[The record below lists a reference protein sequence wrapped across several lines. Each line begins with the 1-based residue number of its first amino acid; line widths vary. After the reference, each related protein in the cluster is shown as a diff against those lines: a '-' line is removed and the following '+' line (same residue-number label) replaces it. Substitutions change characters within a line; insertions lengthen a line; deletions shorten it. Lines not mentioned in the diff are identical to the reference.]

1 MYQPLSDG
9 LPPIATNGS
18 DAPQDLQKFLDGFY
32 RYFEAK
38 GFLGIIA
45 LNISH
50 ITALTFTIVFSFV
63 LLFSIDWESLMTC
76 DSEESCQAVSI
87 WYSWEWHTLGLRRW
101 GVLVCT
107 ALFGLYWGV
116 NVVQSLSAC
125 MQASQMRS
133 FYKDQLGI
141 LSDESLETMLWSEV
155 VSRLVQRQKE
165 SRLCIVQEELTALE
179 ITNII
184 MRQDNFIIGLT
195 NHHAF
200 TKNLWPCFPRRL
212 VYTNA
217 PFRNI
222 LLAVFPPVIVPALD
236 HRGRLR
242 EEFLAKPEVLAGLFK
257 IFAVVNL
264 ILLPPL
270 LVFVAIY
277 FFLRHAQEF
286 RSQRTSPFRK
296 QWSDYAFWTF
306 REYNELP
313 HQISARMSAAQTAA
327 EAYVHTTRPTSPVLK
342 SLLRT
347 VKFISGSILAAL
359 LLVALWDDTPL
370 LFVKIQEKNLLWYL
384 ALFGFVFAVVDSA
397 EENAGDTEGK
407 GSGSEACLHAPS
419 IPLRMYIALMKLVSC
434 THYLPASWRS
444 PARLTSLAGACSGL
458 RRASLCKHFRRVRQ
472 ELLCDFLLHRIQALA
487 EELLGVLV
495 NPILLWC
502 CLAPS
507 ASEIIS
513 IMRALQ
519 HSTPC
524 LGDWC
529 VYGCLDPALC
539 SGFSVSSDERREL
552 LSLEREKLEKSALS
566 FLLNHQL
573 LWSPDD
579 SINQDIMLP
588 EHSCDFRGNN
598 YLPPSFTMQQ
608 SLQLQDFTKHCDG
621 TAVGTELE
629 TAEWHADGP
638 PDSRVHLS
646 AASLEPE
653 FGAKDERVWHAEG
666 SSYPDRPT
674 RSSNDEDFVLT
685 HILGTPQTALSLLL
699 QVQQFQQRAMSVDDN
714 PTGENYTLL
723 PSELVSVPPIKRGAS
738 ADEIIADA
746 AKKGL
751 EEQKQD
757 TLDMFGA
764 LFFWLEAL
772 RQFRGTLD
780 ETSEGGVFSR
790 QSWPQQ

>member
-1 MYQPLSDG
+1 M
-9 LPPIATNGS
+9 
-18 DAPQDLQKFLDGFY
+18 
-32 RYFEAK
+32 
-38 GFLGIIA
+38 
-45 LNISH
+45 
-50 ITALTFTIVFSFV
+50 
-63 LLFSIDWESLMTC
+63 
-76 DSEESCQAVSI
+76 
-87 WYSWEWHTLGLRRW
+87 
-101 GVLVCT
+101 
-107 ALFGLYWGV
+107 
-116 NVVQSLSAC
+116 
-125 MQASQMRS
+125 
-133 FYKDQLGI
+133 
-141 LSDESLETMLWSEV
+141 
-155 VSRLVQRQKE
+155 
-165 SRLCIVQEELTALE
+165 
-179 ITNII
+179 
-184 MRQDNFIIGLT
+184 
-195 NHHAF
+195 
-200 TKNLWPCFPRRL
+200 
-212 VYTNA
+212 
-217 PFRNI
+217 
-222 LLAVFPPVIVPALD
+222 
-236 HRGRLR
+236 
-242 EEFLAKPEVLAGLFK
+242 
-257 IFAVVNL
+257 
-264 ILLPPL
+264 
-270 LVFVAIY
+270 
-277 FFLRHAQEF
+277 
-286 RSQRTSPFRK
+286 
-296 QWSDYAFWTF
+296 
-306 REYNELP
+306 
-313 HQISARMSAAQTAA
+313 
-327 EAYVHTTRPTSPVLK
+327 
-342 SLLRT
+342 
-347 VKFISGSILAAL
+347 
-359 LLVALWDDTPL
+359 
-370 LFVKIQEKNLLWYL
+370 
-384 ALFGFVFAVVDSA
+384 
-397 EENAGDTEGK
+397 
-407 GSGSEACLHAPS
+407 
-419 IPLRMYIALMKLVSC
+419 
-434 THYLPASWRS
+434 
-444 PARLTSLAGACSGL
+444 
-458 RRASLCKHFRRVRQ
+458 
-472 ELLCDFLLHRIQALA
+472 
-487 EELLGVLV
+487 

-757 TLDMFGA
+757 SFESCVHFVRACVPWSGSIRTPWTCLVHSSFG
-764 LFFWLEAL
+764 W
-772 RQFRGTLD
+772 RR
-780 ETSEGGVFSR
+780 
-790 QSWPQQ
+790 WH